1 MIYLKLRVRCSWR
14 LIVEKSF
21 PIILT
26 LYSKKIQPTM
36 ANTIVDNSNGVT
48 VSAHL
53 NSNIS
58 VSSLP
63 QETLDFAAK
72 VFNLARNGGDELL
85 SLYLNAGLP
94 PNLTNEKGEFQETLR
109 ICQVP
114 NLIKSNI
121 INTIKSLFF
130 LMVYG
135 FTITKGTLY

>member
-1 MIYLKLRVRCSWR
+1 MINTHREEGGGRTMIYLKLRVRCSWR

-53 NSNIS
+53 DSNIS

-114 NLIKSNI
+114 NLIESNI

-130 LMVYG
+130 
-135 FTITKGTLY
+135 